1 LLQRLSMRRRRMDF
15 SDAFA
20 VVLKRQREAS
30 NLSRQTLAQMAG
42 LHQTYVGLIERSLAN
57 PSLDVCN
64 ALAEALEVPFSRMI
78 ADAERERSKAA
89 K

>member
-1 LLQRLSMRRRRMDF
+1 MRRRRMDF

-20 VVLKRQREAS
+20 VVLKRHREAS

-42 LHQTYVGLIERSLAN
+42 LHQTYVGMIERGLAN

-64 ALAEALEVPFSRMI
+64 AIAEALRVPFSRLI
-78 ADAERERSKAA
+78 ADTEKERNAA